1 MKDHKQTTSLFSFGL
16 MPFFIGG
23 VTDSINSCALTNLV
37 LFLTLIWS
45 FAPQE
50 RRMLV
55 AGLAFILGAWG
66 TSFLTIMGFL
76 EKFRITGTFFLI
88 SRIFYLL
95 LALAALMVAWL
106 HMRDWLN
113 FRKTNSVDSFRIKF
127 PAFTTPL
134 DQVVQP
140 YDLTKKEI
148 LPLPG
153 VFWGALI
160 IGGVMGFLGS
170 ICPEQI
176 YITAG
181 LYALGVQGQ
190 PIVAVFSAFIYSLSF
205 ALPLFFFLVLS
216 FWAVCSAKFRA
227 ALNGSI
233 STWKIICSAIFF
245 AIGFGLIFTFL

>member
-1 MKDHKQTTSLFSFGL
+1 MKDRKQPTSLFSFGL

-23 VTDSINSCALTNLV
+23 VTDSLNSCALTNLV

-55 AGLAFILGAWG
+55 SELAFILGAWG

-76 EKFRITGTFFLI
+76 EKFRMTGTFFLI
-88 SRIFYLL
+88 SRVFYLL
-95 LALAALMVAWL
+95 LALVALMVAWF

-127 PAFTTPL
+127 PAFTTSS
-134 DQVVQP
+134 DQIVQP

-148 LPLPG
+148 LSLPG
-153 VFWGALI
+153 VFWGALA

-170 ICPEQI
+170 ICPEQL

-181 LYALGVQGQ
+181 LYALSVQGQ
-190 PIVAVFSAFIYSLSF
+190 PIAAIFSALFYSLSF
-205 ALPLFFFLVLS
+205 ILPLFFFLILS
-216 FWAVCSAKFRA
+216 FLAVRSAKFRA
-227 ALNGSI
+227 AFKDSI
-233 STWKIICSAIFF
+233 STWKIICSAVFF